1 MSQPSFDVGDI
12 VVSKKGTRPGKIIE
26 TGAFNYRNGCWGYVN
41 VEYLH
46 NKRTQILAK
55 ENLVLYN
62 DSKTMTPEQNT
73 LYQFKPSDSS
83 ESLYGHHIGTNQQ
96 SQWVMEEKGTGKI
109 HVIPKE
115 AAEEVLP
122 FTFSVKMGGTTS
134 HFIADPDT
142 VQKDDVLLYTGGEY
156 PELAVVIATNTK
168 NKSARSKFV
177 GVKLVTTEKL

>member
-1 MSQPSFDVGDI
+1 MSQHIFKIGDI
-12 VVSKKGTRPGKIIE
+12 VISKKGSFPGEIID
-26 TGAFNYRNGCWGYVN
+26 TNAYNYTLCRRGYVG
-41 VEYLH
+41 VRYLH
-46 NKRTQILAK
+46 NKRTQILSK

-62 DSKTMTPEQNT
+62 DSKTMTTEQNT

-109 HVIPKE
+109 HVISKE
-115 AAEEVLP
+115 TAEEVLP
-122 FTFSVKMGGTTS
+122 FTFSVKMRGNTT
-134 HFIADPDT
+134 HFIAEADT
-142 VQKDDVLLYTGGEY
+142 VQKDEVLLYTGGEY
-156 PELAVVIATNTK
+156 PELAVVSATNTK

>member
-1 MSQPSFDVGDI
+1 MSQPSFKVGDI

-26 TGAFNYRNGCWGYVN
+26 TDAYNYSTDSYGYVK
-41 VEYLH
+41 VQYLH
-46 NKRTQILAK
+46 NKRTQLLAK

-122 FTFSVKMGGTTS
+122 FTFSVKMGGTR

-142 VQKDDVLLYTGGEY
+142 VQKDDILLYTGGEY

-168 NKSARSKFV
+168 NKSAQSKFI